1 MGNTITPGAYQEWR
15 DTPLGSITEKR
26 ELDLVLDMA
35 GELAGRRVLD
45 RLPAPY
51 TTIGA
56 AFIAVAAHR
65 PSLGG

>member
-35 GELAGRRVLD
+35 VELWRRVLD

>member
-65 PSLGG
+65 PRLGG